1 MKTNQ
6 EKNAMIAEF
15 IGMQQTKVGWY
26 DNEGVLK
33 LPYTGDNTFD
43 DLWFDR
49 SWDWLMPVVEE
60 IGLRNRVDITY
71 MGIVTLYGL
80 NRTAVQCYQN
90 ETFVKSI
97 DISNNSGIEATYQ
110 VVVEFIEW
118 YNQSKNAP
126 QTEPA
131 KEKVHQLTAQEFI
144 EKYRVQLES
153 ELHKISRNYLL
164 LKAEGS
170 LTGSLY
176 SPRWYNIN
184 DIFETIEDDMEAPLR
199 VSFKST
205 QGQMY
210 FSITVPRESM
220 EKLQHLSMDLW
231 EPFKRF
237 RTKFL
242 EENYPNIER
251 Y

>member
-6 EKNAMIAEF
+6 EKNVMIAEF

-118 YNQSKNAP
+118 YNQSKNAL

-131 KEKVHQLTAQEFI
+131 KEKVHQLTPQEFI
-144 EKYRVQLES
+144 EKYRKQLES
-153 ELHKISRNYLL
+153 ELHKIARLHCLRLS
-164 LKAEGS
+164 EGFVS
-170 LTGSLY
+170 GLY
-176 SPRWYNIN
+176 SPRWFNI
-184 DIFETIEDDMEAPLR
+184 DSFEEDTSDEKLMR
-199 VSFKST
+199 VTFKST
-205 QGQMY
+205 QCQLY
-210 FSITVPRESM
+210 FSLRIPRE
-220 EKLQHLSMDLW
+220 EVEDLRFLSMDLW

>member
-6 EKNAMIAEF
+6 EKNGMIAEF

-131 KEKVHQLTAQEFI
+131 KEKVPQLTPQEFI
-144 EKYRVQLES
+144 EKYRKELER
-153 ELHKISRNYLL
+153 ELHLISKAYLVR
-164 LKAEGS
+164 KDIAPTSDS
-170 LTGSLY
+170 LG
-176 SPRWYNIN
+176 SPRWYNIES
-184 DIFETIEDDMEAPLR
+184 IEETVEDDMEEPLR
-199 VSFKST
+199 VYFKST
-205 QGQMY
+205 QGPMY
-210 FSITVPRESM
+210 FSLVVPREGM

-242 EENYPNIER
+242 EENYPTIQR